1 MPDQAK
7 TPPNVI
13 DDQSGGATDQRGMG
27 PTSIAGAE
35 ASELPDHGR
44 GGPETNIGKEMG
56 RKLPGETGGLVGS
69 GTEVGLAGDPDPSKA
84 RDHGPG
90 GGRGKN

>member
-1 MPDQAK
+1 MSTK
-7 TPPNVI
+7 NKSTPSVT
-13 DDQSGGATDQRGMG
+13 DDQSGGATDQTGVG

-56 RKLPGETGGLVGS
+56 RKLPGQTGGIVG
-69 GTEVGLAGDPDPSKA
+69 GDEVGLAGEPDIAKA
-84 RDHGPG
+84 KDHGG
-90 GGRGKN
+90 SKKHS